1 MKKGK
6 GNSYRTYN
14 EEPMNFK
21 KSTKR
26 YEAWIESHIPI
37 IEDDLQL
44 KHAAMRE
51 AVFPFLRAT
60 FYRWSQTFPE
70 VCGEAAKAPEVLG
83 VGDLHV
89 ENFGTWRDAEGRLVW
104 GLNDFDEACRLP
116 YTCDLVRLATS
127 VYFAIAGE
135 HLRIHPARA
144 VDALLDGYHASLDKG
159 GGEIVL
165 SEHHLSLRQMA
176 VERLKNP
183 ALFWEKLEALKTL
196 RAKIPSGAR
205 KAMERELPR
214 PMPEYRVVHRASGL
228 GSLGRR
234 RYVAIAEWHGGKI
247 AREAKE
253 LAPSAWLWA
262 KGKDRG
268 SKIAYQEILDQ
279 SIRCMDPFVKLC
291 GKWLVRR
298 LAPDCSRIELASLP
312 ARHDAMRLM
321 HAMGW
326 ETANV
331 HLGSARAKTLGS
343 DLQKRPRG
351 WLQGAA
357 EAMVESVEKDWNAW
371 RKAQEG

>member
-1 MKKGK
+1 
-6 GNSYRTYN
+6 
-14 EEPMNFK
+14 MNFR

-26 YEAWIESHIPI
+26 YEAWITTYIPI
-37 IEDDLQL
+37 LADDLQI
-44 KHAAMRE
+44 KHQAMRE

-70 VCGEAAKAPEVLG
+70 VCEQVAKAPEVLG

-89 ENFGTWRDAEGRLVW
+89 ENFGTWRDAEGRLIW

-127 VYFAIAGE
+127 AYFAIGAD
-135 HLRIHPARA
+135 HLRINAARA
-144 VDALLDGYHASLDKG
+144 VDALMEGYHAGLDRG

-165 SEHHLSLRQMA
+165 SEHHLALRQMA

-196 RAKIPSGAR
+196 HVKVPGGALN
-205 KAMERELPR
+205 AIERELPK
-214 PMPEYRVVHRASGL
+214 PLPKYRVVHRVSGL

-247 AREAKE
+247 ARESKE
-253 LAPSAWLWA
+253 LCPSAWLWA
-262 KGKDRG
+262 HGADRG
-268 SKIAYQEILDQ
+268 SRIAYQEILDE
-279 SIRCMDPFVKLC
+279 SIRCMDPFVKLS
-291 GKWLVRR
+291 GRWLVRR
-298 LAPDCSRIELASLP
+298 LAPDCSRIELSSLP
-312 ARHDAMRLM
+312 AKHDAMRLM

-331 HLGSARAKTLGS
+331 HLGTARARTLGA

-351 WLQGAA
+351 WLQAAA
-357 EAMVESVEKDWNAW
+357 EAMVDSVKKDWNEW
-371 RKAQEG
+371 RKKEDGV